1 MIDHQLIDIKRGKAD
16 RDKGM
21 KLAAWGRADILNE
34 ARAMA
39 KMICISKGSCTIDD
53 VRVKLDITSL
63 KSNQQNWLGS
73 VFRDPQFLWTGEYR
87 QSAIPSNHARPIKV
101 WRFYEKKA
109 DPYHR

>member
-39 KMICISKGSCTIDD
+39 KMC
-53 VRVKLDITSL
+53 VRSWTSHL
-63 KSNQQNWLGS
+63 
-73 VFRDPQFLWTGEYR
+73 
-87 QSAIPSNHARPIKV
+87 
-101 WRFYEKKA
+101 
-109 DPYHR
+109 

>member
-39 KMICISKGSCTIDD
+39 KRCGDSTKKKPTRTI
-53 VRVKLDITSL
+53 
-63 KSNQQNWLGS
+63 GS
-73 VFRDPQFLWTGEYR
+73 VEIVAHRRCMGSKLMGSGGEE
-87 QSAIPSNHARPIKV
+87 A
-101 WRFYEKKA
+101 
-109 DPYHR
+109 